1 MQCSSH
7 LIKEHPEN
15 SILCRGWS
23 NAQKRVFFTVNGV
36 TSHGNFLHNQ
46 VLPRRQYFSLSNR
59 CFYLDVLKHLRDEI
73 DANDLIMDISIL
85 DGTFQKGT
93 NSLVVLHYRNLDHD
107 NIPWFANTLFI
118 GFNTQ
123 WLNLFPKLNS
133 TKCVRDPLKLQ
144 HGNRSA

>member
-1 MQCSSH
+1 
-7 LIKEHPEN
+7 
-15 SILCRGWS
+15 
-23 NAQKRVFFTVNGV
+23 
-36 TSHGNFLHNQ
+36 
-46 VLPRRQYFSLSNR
+46 
-59 CFYLDVLKHLRDEI
+59 
-73 DANDLIMDISIL
+73 MDISFL

-93 NSLVVLHYRNLDHD
+93 NSLGVPHYRNLDHD

-144 HGNRSA
+144 QGNRPAESYKSTMTSGNTAENTRLF